1 MSGTRSARTRS
12 WTRGATSAAVIAATL
27 GGSTGSAE
35 IVRGF
40 KETWAGTSVQ
50 GWDES
55 LADESNPG
63 TGGHGGLGD
72 GYLRIN
78 RTTVAQ
84 LGARSSTQE
93 YFGDYRAARVTLIR
107 LWVTDVSTEQ
117 PIEVHLSI
125 GNATNLWQYNV
136 GVLPSAS
143 TWTEYVV
150 DLNATAQWTRI
161 VGTGTLE
168 QALTNADRILVR
180 HDVAPFVINPD
191 LIQGD
196 FGIDDLEMTW
206 DPVPVSKTT
215 WGRIK
220 ALYR

>member
-1 MSGTRSARTRS
+1 MSGVRSARTRS
-12 WTRGATSAAVIAATL
+12 RARDAAFAAVLAATL
-27 GGSTGSAE
+27 WGTTGSAE

-50 GWDES
+50 GWDQG
-55 LADESNPG
+55 LADETNPG

-72 GYLRIN
+72 GYLRII
-78 RTTVAQ
+78 RTTTAQ
-84 LGARSSTQE
+84 LGAKSSTAD
-93 YFGDYRAARVTLIR
+93 YVGDYRAARVTQIR

-117 PIEVHLSI
+117 PIEDHLSV
-125 GNATNLWQYNV
+125 GNSTNLWQYNV
-136 GVLPSAS
+136 GVQPSAG

-150 DLNATAQWTRI
+150 DLNATAQWTHI
-161 VGTGTLE
+161 VGTGTFE
-168 QALTNADRILVR
+168 QALTNADRILIR
-180 HDVAPFVINPD
+180 HDVAPFQFSPD

-206 DPVPVSKTT
+206 DPVPVSRTT

-220 ALYR
+220 SMYR